1 MAFKRRTNFLNAI
14 AGNAGNRVLTK
25 LTSGVYHRALRIRA
39 SCTIQIAVAVV
50 TNIRNK
56 GSAFAIW
63 DFLGLTGGGDSDVVS
78 IDGRTTRAL
87 SEFYSPSGLS
97 ATRLTSTAIGTYNL
111 VEEATIQFSFAGDAD
126 PHAWAYT
133 KRDQGKDLYF
143 FAQLRADGGTG
154 GLVTQGGATVTMSN
168 QVLQVEEIFD
178 PTTVGQPDF
187 IPFVRQI
194 TKKISANGLQDP
206 VYINAQNAL
215 RGLFIQETTDQG
227 EVGDILVDLSLFS
240 GKQTYW
246 GPAQVPIDDI
256 QRAQELE
263 FGGQVYATGQGPS
276 ATGANIGAYTYLH
289 FAENGRM
296 PNMIPATESDLQL
309 RVTANTS
316 AQAGVTQ
323 SNLVITSIEGVRDSR
338 TKPKLV
344 YSL

>member
-25 LTSGVYHRALRIRA
+25 LTSGVFHRALRIRA
-39 SCTIQIAVAVV
+39 ACTIAISVAAV

-78 IDGRTTRAL
+78 MDGRTTRAIA
-87 SEFYSPSGLS
+87 EFYSLSGLS
-97 ATRLTSTAIGTYNL
+97 ATRLTTTAVGNYNL
-111 VEEATIQFSFAGDAD
+111 VEEAVIQFSFAGDAD

-133 KRDQGKDLYF
+133 KKDQGKDLYF

-154 GLVTQGGATVTMSN
+154 GLVTQGGATVVMSN
-168 QVLQVEEIFD
+168 QTLQVEELFD

-194 TKKISANGLQDP
+194 TKKIAANGLQDP
-206 VYINAQNAL
+206 IYINAQNAI

-240 GKQTYW
+240 GKNTYY
-246 GPAQVPIDDI
+246 GPAQIPIDDLK
-256 QRAQELE
+256 RSQEFE
-263 FGGQVYATGQGPS
+263 YGGAVYSVGLGPS
-276 ATGANIGAYTYLH
+276 ATGASIGAYTFLN

-316 AQAGVTQ
+316 GQAGVTQ
-323 SNLVITSIEGVRDSR
+323 SNLVITSIEGVRDAR
-338 TKPKLV
+338 TKPKLA